1 MIKPCLGLAEAYL
14 YPPGVIVIG
23 INYNCKMLRW
33 KFFRHKSVAIIW
45 LVITCILF
53 FLPGSDFPQK
63 NWLDQVH
70 FDKWVHV
77 GLFAVLL
84 FLWRSSFDSSVSR
97 YTSLLFLC
105 ALAYGLAVE
114 FIQKYFAS
122 NRSFDLF
129 DVLFDMI
136 GSALGLFVW
145 SRVYKKINPCRNRG
159 RNQN

>member
-1 MIKPCLGLAEAYL
+1 
-14 YPPGVIVIG
+14 
-23 INYNCKMLRW
+23 MLRW
-33 KFFRHKSVAIIW
+33 KFFRYKSVALGW
-45 LVITCILF
+45 LVLMCILF
-53 FLPGSDFPQK
+53 FLPGSDFPQE
-63 NWLDQVH
+63 NWLDQLH

-84 FLWRSSFDSSVSR
+84 FLWRSSFDWSANYYVIL
-97 YTSLLFLC
+97 LLFC

-114 FIQKYFAS
+114 FIQKYCVA

>member
-1 MIKPCLGLAEAYL
+1 MVFI
-14 YPPGVIVIG
+14 
-23 INYNCKMLRW
+23 YNCKMLRW
-33 KFFRHKSVAIIW
+33 KFFRYKSVALGW
-45 LVITCILF
+45 LVLMCILF
-53 FLPGSDFPQK
+53 FLPGSAFPQE
-63 NWLDQVH
+63 NWLDQIH

-84 FLWRSSFDSSVSR
+84 FLWRSSFDWSANYYVIL
-97 YTSLLFLC
+97 LLFC

-114 FIQKYFAS
+114 FIQKSWVA

-145 SRVYKKINPCRNRG
+145 SRVYKKNKPL
-159 RNQN
+159 

>member
-1 MIKPCLGLAEAYL
+1 
-14 YPPGVIVIG
+14 
-23 INYNCKMLRW
+23 MLRW
-33 KFFRHKSVAIIW
+33 KFFRYKSVALGW
-45 LVITCILF
+45 LVLMCILF
-53 FLPGSDFPQK
+53 FLPGSAFPQE
-63 NWLDQVH
+63 NWLDQIH

-84 FLWRSSFDSSVSR
+84 FLWRSSFDWSANYYVIL
-97 YTSLLFLC
+97 LLFC

-114 FIQKYFAS
+114 FIQKSWVA

-145 SRVYKKINPCRNRG
+145 SRVYKKNKPL
-159 RNQN
+159 